1 MEESKYAKTILDEF
15 KKKFPIGWTDQLNWN
30 VNKNQQLRTGLAN
43 ILDFQ
48 IKLFENLSKLILSGD
63 QLVSKTDS
71 LDELLNL
78 STEDIVPEEGKSLKS
93 RLQTR

>member
-15 KKKFPIGWTDQLNWN
+15 KKKFPIGWIDQLNWN

-63 QLVSKTDS
+63 QLV
-71 LDELLNL
+71 
-78 STEDIVPEEGKSLKS
+78 
-93 RLQTR
+93 

>member
-1 MEESKYAKTILDEF
+1 MEESKYAQTILDEF
-15 KKKFPIGWTDQLNWN
+15 KNKFPVGWIDQLNWN

-63 QLVSKTDS
+63 QLVSKTNC

-78 STEDIVPEEGKSLKS
+78 SYILNKQVLSL
-93 RLQTR
+93 